1 MREAIPPQ
9 TENTPETPETK
20 HFAERSGHRSLPE
33 AVKEFILS
41 YGSEFRRRGMTHLTI
56 IEKKLPPALRASALA
71 ERALGWI
78 LLMSDDFHLI
88 TCYRRRDALRYLRKK
103 SKRQRP
109 VS

>member
-1 MREAIPPQ
+1 MSDEASRADDA
-9 TENTPETPETK
+9 PETPETK

-41 YGSEFRRRGMTHLTI
+41 YGSDFRRCGMTHLTI
-56 IEKKLPPALRASALA
+56 VLRNLPPALRATALA

-78 LLMSDDFHLI
+78 LLMSDDSCLI

-103 SKRQRP
+103 AKRQRP
-109 VS
+109 IP